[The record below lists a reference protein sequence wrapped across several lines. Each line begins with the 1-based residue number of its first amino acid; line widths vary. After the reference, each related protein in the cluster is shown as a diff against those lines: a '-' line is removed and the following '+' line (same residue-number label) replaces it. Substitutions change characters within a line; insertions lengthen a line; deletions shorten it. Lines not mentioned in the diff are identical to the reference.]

1 MKASDLL
8 AKKKTVSA
16 GGFSVGDR
24 VEHPTLGRGKVV
36 GITYPEK
43 PTETNIEIE
52 FDGCGKKSLK
62 LMFVQE
68 KLKKIG

>member
-8 AKKKTVSA
+8 AKKKTVTA
-16 GGFSVGDR
+16 GGFSIGDK

-36 GITYPEK
+36 AITYPEK
-43 PTETNIEIE
+43 PAETNIDIE
-52 FDGCGKKSLK
+52 FEGRGRKSLK